1 MRPARVV
8 ALAGALA
15 LLAAALLGAGTAPF
29 GRLALALGL
38 PRLAAPLF
46 DDPAWRGVAQYRAGN
61 PAVAAESFR
70 AAGAMLNLGNAE
82 VRQGRYAA
90 ALEAYDVARRSG
102 DPRASA
108 NFDLVAAAYAG
119 LALDPAAPIA
129 WFTERDGGEGA
140 VVRSF
145 VARGDARAAGTGSGT
160 TNTGALLGLPELESF
175 GDGQVRK
182 VFDDQFMV
190 ANERWLETLSD
201 VPGEYLAARIS
212 HERKRREDLG
222 LLQPPPEDPE

>member
-1 MRPARVV
+1 MPLRSKPTTSR
-8 ALAGALA
+8 
-15 LLAAALLGAGTAPF
+15 GTA
-29 GRLALALGL
+29 
-38 PRLAAPLF
+38 
-46 DDPAWRGVAQYRAGN
+46 
-61 PAVAAESFR
+61 
-70 AAGAMLNLGNAE
+70 
-82 VRQGRYAA
+82 
-90 ALEAYDVARRSG
+90 G
-102 DPRASA
+102 DPRAAA

-119 LALDPAAPIA
+119 LALDPEAPIA
-129 WFTERDGGEGA
+129 WFTEKDGGDGA

-175 GDGQVRK
+175 GDGRVRK

-222 LLQPPPEDPE
+222 LLQPPPEDPRMRRLAVLLFVCGLRSPARKAARYIPAN